1 MDIFYV
7 PLCRMTLLCFS
18 RKRNVEL
25 ATKIEIEREL
35 DRCLVLCRS
44 SSERKDGEGSRT
56 KERKVHNLLGGSGSG
71 APRRM
76 RIVVDGNSVR
86 EGRNEK

>member
-1 MDIFYV
+1 MNIFYV

-25 ATKIEIEREL
+25 GTKIEREL

-44 SSERKDGEGSRT
+44 SSEGKDGEGTRT
-56 KERKVHNLLGGSGSG
+56 KERKVHHLLGGSGSG

-76 RIVVDGNSVR
+76 RIVVDGK
-86 EGRNEK
+86 GRTKLK